1 MAGVPQ
7 LRSHGADSQVKALR
21 SSFRWI
27 DLGAIGGRGRAERRS
42 ARSNPLCL
50 SRHD

>member
-7 LRSHGADSQVKALR
+7 LRSHGADSQVKVLR

-27 DLGAIGGRGRAERRS
+27 D
-42 ARSNPLCL
+42 
-50 SRHD
+50 SRLILRDA